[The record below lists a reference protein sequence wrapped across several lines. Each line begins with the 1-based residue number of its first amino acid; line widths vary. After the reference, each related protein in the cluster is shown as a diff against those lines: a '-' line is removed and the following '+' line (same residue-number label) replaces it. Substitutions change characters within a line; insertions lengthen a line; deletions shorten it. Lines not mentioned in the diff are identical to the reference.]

1 MQAILTPHHNRE
13 GSFPSASM
21 RNSHQHTL
29 FWNILLPE
37 HGNLISKCISHKKLK
52 ETFKR
57 KEKAMTKHELG
68 FNTDD

>member
-1 MQAILTPHHNRE
+1 MQAILTPDHNRE
-13 GSFPSASM
+13 GSFPSATM

-37 HGNLISKCISHKKLK
+37 HRSLISKCISHKKLK

-68 FNTDD
+68 FSTDD